1 MSGEPRRGRRRH
13 DMWKPINNI
22 AYRLYFAYRNRIS
35 RRENRQWLVRPARPP
50 DPEPGPVLYVA
61 WGRIGDVVL
70 ATGHLKRMRQWFHPS
85 PVWFLGRPGVRP
97 LVEPHVDVFLPFP
110 EPAARQTGSEG
121 ARAAGLA
128 RSGEQAAGRSG
139 SGSDATASL
148 ERISNRSFRCVIADI
163 HTFYGG
169 LFALDS
175 VLAAVRADR
184 KFVYEG
190 YHLDKDLAPERPY
203 PAGYEVV
210 PKLEERVV
218 RDKDDAP
225 CHLLHHNAH
234 YIRRVLGHCGIES
247 EEGEAWRPALDHI
260 GSGTDACRQFGIEP
274 GEYVAWQPR
283 SDNRR
288 KDYPPARWAETF
300 AAFPELQFVALVEPG
315 RTDEVSRT
323 AAPGVRV
330 IETGLTGAMAL
341 IREARLFVGLD
352 SGLSH
357 IATVMGT
364 PTVCVCPDSHLGYFF
379 PYPESYG
386 FANLYTVAHPDY
398 LPCRGCFMTCR
409 HEPLASTVIRGA
421 LCLRTLPARLVIE
434 AIRSAL
440 QSGRHCSSCRV
451 TVRRSM

>member
-1 MSGEPRRGRRRH
+1 M
-13 DMWKPINNI
+13 
-22 AYRLYFAYRNRIS
+22 
-35 RRENRQWLVRPARPP
+35 
-50 DPEPGPVLYVA
+50 LYVA

-85 PVWFLGRPGVRP
+85 PVWFLGRSRVRP

-110 EPAARQTGSEG
+110 EPNARRTGFGDPATSRTGSGG
-121 ARAAGLA
+121 APAAP
-128 RSGEQAAGRSG
+128 
-139 SGSDATASL
+139 L
-148 ERISNRSFRCVIADI
+148 EEIAKRSFRCVIADI

-175 VLAAVRADR
+175 VLSAVRADR
-184 KFVYEG
+184 KYIYEG
-190 YHLDKDLAPERPY
+190 YHLGEDLAPERPY

-210 PKLEERVV
+210 PGYEGSEGAGRGG
-218 RDKDDAP
+218 AS

-234 YIRRVLGHCGIES
+234 YMRRVLGQCGVETDG
-247 EEGEAWRPALDHI
+247 GEAWRPELDHV
-260 GSGTDACRQFGIEP
+260 GSGTDACRRFGVEP
-274 GEYVAWQPR
+274 GAYVAWQPR

-288 KDYPPARWAETF
+288 KDYPPARWAETIR
-300 AAFPELQFVALVEPG
+300 AFPELQFVALVEPG
-315 RTDEVSRT
+315 RADEVSRT
-323 AAPGVRV
+323 APDGVRV
-330 IETGLTGAMAL
+330 VETGISGAMKL

-357 IATVMGT
+357 IATVLGT

-386 FANLYTVAHPDY
+386 FRNLHTVAHPDY

-409 HEPLASTVIRGA
+409 HEPLSSTVTRGA
-421 LCLRTLPARLVIE
+421 LCLRTLPSRLVIE

-440 QSGRHCSSCRV
+440 
-451 TVRRSM
+451 

>member
-1 MSGEPRRGRRRH
+1 M
-13 DMWKPINNI
+13 
-22 AYRLYFAYRNRIS
+22 
-35 RRENRQWLVRPARPP
+35 
-50 DPEPGPVLYVA
+50 LYVA

-70 ATGHLKRMRQWFHPS
+70 ATGHLKRMRRWFHPS
-85 PVWFLGRPGVRP
+85 PVWFLGRSRVRP

-110 EPAARQTGSEG
+110 EPVADLTGSGG
-121 ARAAGLA
+121 APATGLT
-128 RSGEQAAGRSG
+128 G
-139 SGSDATASL
+139 SGGTRAASL
-148 ERISNRSFRCVIADI
+148 EGIANRSFRCVITDI

-190 YHLDKDLAPERPY
+190 YHLGNDLAPERPY

-210 PKLEERVV
+210 PRYEGREGV
-218 RDKDDAP
+218 DKDDVP

-234 YIRRVLGHCGIES
+234 YIHRVLVQCGVETDG
-247 EEGEAWRPALDHI
+247 GEAWLPELDHV
-260 GSGTDACRQFGIEP
+260 GSGTGACRRHGIEP

-288 KDYPPARWAETF
+288 KDYPPARWAETIR
-300 AAFPELQFVALVEPG
+300 AFPELPFVALVEPG
-315 RTDEVSRT
+315 KADEVSRT
-323 AAPGVRV
+323 APPGVRV
-330 IETGLTGAMAL
+330 VETGLTEAMEL
-341 IREARLFVGLD
+341 IREARLFAGLD

-364 PTVCVCPDSHLGYFF
+364 PTVCVCPDSHIGYFF

-386 FANLYTVAHPDY
+386 FKNLQTVSHPDY

-409 HEPLASTVIRGA
+409 HEPLTSTVTRGA
-421 LCLRTLPARLVIE
+421 LCLRTLPSRLVIE

-440 QSGRHCSSCRV
+440 
-451 TVRRSM
+451 

>member
-1 MSGEPRRGRRRH
+1 
-13 DMWKPINNI
+13 MWKTINNI

-35 RRENRQWLVRPARPP
+35 RRENSRWASLASRTVRTEQAGRTVRSGRARRSVQSP

-61 WGRIGDVVL
+61 WGRIGDLVL

-85 PVWFLGRPGVRP
+85 PVWFLGRSRVRP

-110 EPAARQTGSEG
+110 EPNARRTGSGG
-121 ARAAGLA
+121 APAAPLEEIA
-128 RSGEQAAGRSG
+128 KRSY
-139 SGSDATASL
+139 
-148 ERISNRSFRCVIADI
+148 RCVIADI

-184 KFVYEG
+184 KYIYEG
-190 YHLDKDLAPERPY
+190 YHLGEDLAPERPY

-210 PKLEERVV
+210 PRYEGSENAGKGG
-218 RDKDDAP
+218 AP
-225 CHLLHHNAH
+225 CHLLNHNAH
-234 YIRRVLGHCGIES
+234 YIRRVLGQCGVETDG
-247 EEGEAWRPALDHI
+247 GEAWRPELDHV
-260 GSGTDACRQFGIEP
+260 GSGTDDYRRFGIEP

-288 KDYPPARWAETF
+288 KDYPPARWAETIR
-300 AAFPELQFVALVEPG
+300 AFPELQFVALVEPG
-315 RTDEVSRT
+315 RADEVSRT
-323 AAPGVRV
+323 APDGVRV
-330 IETGLTGAMAL
+330 VETGISGAMKL

-357 IATVMGT
+357 IATVLGT

-386 FANLYTVAHPDY
+386 FRNLHTVAHPDY

-409 HEPLASTVIRGA
+409 HEPLTSTVTRGA
-421 LCLRTLPARLVIE
+421 LCLRTLPSRLVIE

-440 QSGRHCSSCRV
+440 
-451 TVRRSM
+451 

>member
-1 MSGEPRRGRRRH
+1 MSREPCRVRRRH

-22 AYRLYFAYRNRIS
+22 AYRLYFSYRNRMS
-35 RRENRQWLVRPARPP
+35 RRENRRWAVRVERTR
-50 DPEPGPVLYVA
+50 DTEPRPVLYVA

-70 ATGHLKRMRQWFHPS
+70 ATGHLKRMRRMFHPS
-85 PVWFLGRPGVRP
+85 PVWFLGRSRVRP
-97 LVEPHVDVFLPFP
+97 IVEPHVDAFLPFP
-110 EPAARQTGSEG
+110 EPAAGLTGSEDAPAADLARSGDQAAGQTGSE
-121 ARAAGLA
+121 
-128 RSGEQAAGRSG
+128 
-139 SGSDATASL
+139 DAPASSL
-148 ERISNRSFRCVIADI
+148 EGIANRSFRCVIADI

-190 YHLDKDLAPERPY
+190 YHLGEDLAPERPY
-203 PAGYEVV
+203 PVGYEVV
-210 PKLEERVV
+210 PKFEEGAGAGIE
-218 RDKDDAP
+218 DAP
-225 CHLLHHNAH
+225 SHLLHHNAH
-234 YIRRVLGHCGIES
+234 YIGNVLAHCGVETDD
-247 EEGEAWRPALDHI
+247 EDAWRPELDHG
-260 GSGTDACRQFGIEP
+260 GSGIDACRRFGIEP
-274 GEYVAWQPR
+274 GKYVAWQPF

-300 AAFPELQFVALVEPG
+300 AAFPELQFVALAEPG
-315 RTDEVSRT
+315 GADEVSRT
-323 AAPGVRV
+323 APPGVRV
-330 IETGLTGAMAL
+330 IETDLTGAMAL

-357 IATVMGT
+357 IATVLGT

-386 FANLYTVAHPDY
+386 FANLHTVAHPDY

-421 LCLRTLPARLVIE
+421 LCLRTLPSRLVIE
-434 AIRSAL
+434 AIRSA
-440 QSGRHCSSCRV
+440 
-451 TVRRSM
+451 M